1 LVFRDVVFNNG
12 IRDASNES
20 YLVGIISASIT
31 RNRILGEMVTS
42 LTLMVMAILKDHSLL
57 CESDEEFILRLTF
70 L

>member
-1 LVFRDVVFNNG
+1 VVFNNG

>member
-1 LVFRDVVFNNG
+1 VFNNG